1 MKYYIASFVFYC
13 FYFVL
18 KTNKSLQML
27 QQNRYNRGNKYLK
40 WLKEHFKKN
49 FITIELFFLF
59 LPCFFFLNNI
69 FLFILYNVFYCICF
83 MNLFDKQK
91 KETTKIPLNFTG
103 RLKRLY
109 TTTIL
114 LYVIAIMVGYF
125 YKDSI
130 WTYFL
135 ISTLLY
141 FNNIVVVLANFLN
154 TPIEKSINNHFH
166 KKCENKLKNLNHL
179 DVIGIT
185 GSYGKTS
192 SKNILNDV
200 LNVKYNVFATPKNYN
215 TPTGLMIT
223 VNEYLD
229 KFNDYFIAEMGACKT
244 KEIQELCDL
253 VHPKYG
259 ILTKIGVAHLE
270 TFGSQEN
277 ITKTKF
283 ELIESLP
290 KEGIGILNADDPLQV
305 NYKLKNQVKIIW
317 IGIENEAQSNIYAD
331 NIKLSKEGTTFD
343 CHFKLEGDKVLSFTT
358 KLLGKANIYNIL
370 AAIALGQALGLSDE
384 ELQLGVKKVE
394 PVEHRLQLKN
404 YYDMYLIDDAYNAN
418 PDGCKM
424 ALDVLNLMK
433 GKKIVVTSGMI
444 ELGEKSDAL
453 NKALGE
459 EMAEV
464 ADLVLLIG
472 EKQTKPIQEGLK
484 EKGFNEKNRIIFND
498 VRDALD
504 YLKQNHEKD
513 AYILL
518 QSDLPDTFNES

>member
-1 MKYYIASFVFYC
+1 MKYYIASFVFYS
-13 FYFVL
+13 FYLIL

-40 WLKEHFKKN
+40 WLKEHLKKH
-49 FITIELFFLF
+49 FLTIELGFLL
-59 LPCFFFLNNI
+59 LPIFFFLNEVGR
-69 FLFILYNVFYCICF
+69 FIIMNVFYGICF
-83 MNLFDKQK
+83 MRLFDEQQK
-91 KETTKIPLNFTG
+91 EQTKIPLKFTG
-103 RLKRLY
+103 RIKRLY

-114 LYVIAIMVGYF
+114 LYLIAILIGILG
-125 YKDSI
+125 KESI
-130 WTYFL
+130 WPYFGL
-135 ISTLLY
+135 SILLY
-141 FNNIVVVLANFLN
+141 LNSLVVVLANLIN
-154 TPIEKSINNHFH
+154 APIEHSINNHF
-166 KKCENKLKNLNHL
+166 KRMAMQKLKSLSHL
-179 DVIGIT
+179 EVIGIT

-200 LNVKYNVFATPKNYN
+200 LNVKFNALASPKNYN

-244 KEIQELCDL
+244 KEIQELCDF

-290 KEGIGILNADDPLQV
+290 KDGIGILNADDPLQV
-305 NYKLKNQVKIIW
+305 NYALKNDVKIIW
-317 IGIENEAQSNIYAD
+317 IGIENVAQSNIYAD
-331 NIKLSKEGTTFD
+331 HIKLSPEGTTFD
-343 CHFKLEGDKVLSFTT
+343 CHFKMEENKVITFTT

-370 AAIALGQALGLSDE
+370 AAIALGHSLGLTDE
-384 ELQLGVKKVE
+384 ELILGVKKVK
-394 PVEHRLQLKN
+394 PVEHRLQLKK

-433 GKKIVVTSGMI
+433 GEKMVITSGMI
-444 ELGEKSDAL
+444 ELGEKSDEL
-453 NKALGE
+453 NKNLGE
-459 EMAEV
+459 KMAEV
-464 ADLVLLIG
+464 ADKVILIG
-472 EKQTKPIQEGLK
+472 KEQTKPIQEGLK
-484 EKGFNEKNRIIFND
+484 NKHFKEQNMILVNHIQEALTYLEKNHKKNT
-498 VRDALD
+498 
-504 YLKQNHEKD
+504 
-513 AYILL
+513 YILL

>member
-1 MKYYIASFVFYC
+1 MVYYITCFLFYS

-40 WLKEHFKKN
+40 WIKQNFKKN
-49 FITIELFFLF
+49 FITIEIFFLV
-59 LPCFFFLNNI
+59 LPCFFFLNTM
-69 FLFILYNVFYCICF
+69 FLFLLYNVFYCICTL
-83 MNLFDKQK
+83 NLLLKQK

-109 TTTIL
+109 TTTTIL
-114 LYVIAIMVGYF
+114 YIVGIVVGVF

-135 ISTLLY
+135 LSTLLY
-141 FNNIVVVLANFLN
+141 FNNVMVVLANLLN
-154 TPIEKSINNHFH
+154 TPIEKGINHYFR
-166 KKCENKLKNLNHL
+166 KKCEKKLKSFTSL

-192 SKNILNDV
+192 SKNILKD
-200 LNVKYNVFATPKNYN
+200 LLSVKYNVFATPKNYN

-305 NYKLKNQVKIIW
+305 NYKLKNKVKILW
-317 IGIENEAQSNIYAD
+317 IGIENKVQASIYAD
-331 NIKLSKEGTTFD
+331 HIKLSKEGTTFD
-343 CHFKLEGDKVLSFTT
+343 CHFKEENKVLTFTT

-370 AAIALGQALGLSDE
+370 AAIALGKFLNLSDE
-384 ELQLGVKKVE
+384 ELLLGVKKVE
-394 PVEHRLQLKN
+394 PVEHRLQLKR
-404 YYDMYLIDDAYNAN
+404 YFDMYLIDDAYNAN
-418 PDGCKM
+418 PDGCQM

-444 ELGEKSDAL
+444 ELGDKSHDL

-459 EMAEV
+459 KMAEV
-464 ADLVLLIG
+464 ADKVLLIG

-484 EKGFNEKNRIIFND
+484 EKGFNEKNYIIFNTIQE
-498 VRDALD
+498 ALE
-504 YLKQNHEKD
+504 YLKQNQEKD